1 MAYKSGFHADSYQF
15 MFRVYAGVSSAVAKV
30 AKVAKDKV
38 RVNKD
43 IQDNS
48 AIFLFV
54 RAPKIVQEN

>member
-30 AKVAKDKV
+30 AKDKV

-48 AIFLFV
+48 ALFLFV